1 MTPKVMVDVTVL
13 PTFSSARSLS
23 MEANLSSSCIPDL
36 SNPSFSHRYGSLY
49 PARKSRLF
57 LERERERE
65 REREI
70 AHLKRRD
77 WFQHRRDWAGTGVLV
92 LSLLDLFWILN
103 IVTRYDRLN
112 TGDRFL
118 VGRMSRVLKDTRS
131 SRVVLV
137 QLLKRQA
144 NDSWVLTLKNLTSK
158 ACVCSTREREREREQ
173 HIIRMIEPKES
184 YRCELIWRR
193 MNAS

>member
-65 REREI
+65 RERDRSPEK
-70 AHLKRRD
+70 KR
-77 WFQHRRDWAGTGVLV
+77 LV
-92 LSLLDLFWILN
+92 SAQERLSRN
-103 IVTRYDRLN
+103 
-112 TGDRFL
+112 
-118 VGRMSRVLKDTRS
+118 RS
-131 SRVVLV
+131 SGSESLGFILDIEHRH
-137 QLLKRQA
+137 
-144 NDSWVLTLKNLTSK
+144 TL
-158 ACVCSTREREREREQ
+158 
-173 HIIRMIEPKES
+173 
-184 YRCELIWRR
+184 
-193 MNAS
+193 